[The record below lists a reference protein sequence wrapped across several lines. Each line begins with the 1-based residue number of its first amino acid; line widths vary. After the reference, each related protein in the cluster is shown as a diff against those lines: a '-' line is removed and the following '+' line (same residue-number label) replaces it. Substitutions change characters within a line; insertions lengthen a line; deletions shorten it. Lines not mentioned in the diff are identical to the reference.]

1 MAGPFNIVAQLQL
14 QAPTNLQ
21 SVVSQI
27 QRSLAGITATVN
39 VQVNTGA
46 AQVLQQLNSQLAT
59 LQGNLQS
66 TQAQAQNTGQA
77 VGRTGASAAQMGQ
90 QVAQANNQLASTIPS
105 LQAVTAAAAQGA
117 TAMENFGIQAGLAAR
132 RYTAFLVAGGAIVG
146 FVNALRQGFE
156 EALKFDREM
165 VRLSQ
170 ISGTTA
176 ADISGLS
183 SEITRLS
190 TTWGVSSREL
200 AGASI
205 QLRQAGLSANDTKVA
220 LEALAKAALSPSF
233 GNIQDT
239 TEGLIA
245 TMSQFKTTAADAEK
259 SLGAINAVSTQYA
272 VSSQDIIDAIRRTG
286 GAFHAAGG
294 DLNQLI
300 ALFGAVRSTS
310 RESAESIGS
319 SLRTIFVRMQRTSV
333 VEDLHRLGIE
343 LRYTREEASRMGQ
356 VNLTNQFVGP
366 YEALRR
372 LSGAL
377 QNIRST
383 DPRYSA
389 IAEELGGYR
398 QISKIIP
405 LMQEFGK
412 AQDIYNTAQQGAN
425 STTKSAE
432 QAQAAFLVKI
442 GKVREEFQALI
453 RTVTESKGFQVF
465 LDMIL
470 QLTSG
475 LTKLA
480 SVLTPL
486 IPLIAAFAT
495 FKIAQGAGR
504 LAGGFLTGLSGQSP
518 RFAAGGVVPGIG
530 EGDTVPAMLT
540 PGEFVIRKQ
549 AAQAIGYGNLSKINK
564 YAEGGIARKQKRKAY
579 VFDLDETLIAPSVE
593 DEAEIATLREQGQ
606 HGAAFVKGFADPGV
620 VRRARRSN
628 LLGFAQRAK
637 GDRFIMTARA
647 GSEELNAAIAEL
659 GPWNGIITVGSMDLK
674 VPGKRKGTMRKAN
687 TAEKK
692 QVALRD
698 LLGQGYDQVV
708 FMDDN
713 TENIA
718 AAAEV
723 EGVKALTARR
733 SRTGFAAGGAVPLKP
748 GHRLGQVALI
758 GGVGMSDANASVKL
772 PDAPAMIN
780 KYYDSLPANL
790 KEKMSKDRASQQEFF
805 GELRKYS
812 ATAPVDAHV
821 MRSDKAINDIYL
833 SGAKEMDAELNKVG
847 GGTPKG
853 TFVQHQQFKESAQ
866 GFILENFLS
875 SFDDIEATAG
885 KSPLDF
891 PRLTRQQRTFINNL
905 FEPHPIKA
913 NDLDAKRT
921 TVDKQRIIVKGM
933 NSDLFYTK
941 RAFDE
946 VAAEFNQ
953 KWFPPG
959 QTQKAAGGRVRRYQ
973 AGGSVRPEDEAEP
986 TFPLASKDEDAPYV
1000 HLTGK
1005 EIEQIRAGTHM
1016 DELPGVL
1023 ERVAPGVS
1031 KGTRGQSQKYIK
1043 KVVEPGKNK
1052 EPPALPVAKGI
1063 FNIPDQM
1070 FIISYVSAGG
1080 VGTKQISG
1088 TLGDIGASK
1097 TTAKYLRDKGVNEV
1111 AGNIN
1116 VYSISESARQEFSN
1130 EFAEPISNT
1139 IASTFESK
1147 FKGRKGEAADFKLT
1161 PQQSSSIMGH
1171 LFEKYI
1177 TGVFNVKT
1185 PGGSEHFDYPSGFN
1199 TEDTPA
1205 LDKLL
1210 NPRGPV
1216 VGKLGDAKYSMH
1228 DRYAKGML
1236 GKWLG
1241 HFAPK
1246 GDTPAAYAKG
1256 GKVQKPLDFTNVS
1269 TDEAFKFS
1277 SGKSEEFA
1285 AGLTQEQKDVIAEY
1299 GEEGGYA
1306 GFNRF
1311 LRRGHIED
1319 IYTPENLKKKTGH
1332 LTSALEKG
1340 RLSHD
1345 MYVYRG
1351 VPPDYITKYAG
1362 VKTPEELQ
1370 GHGWTDLGYVS
1381 TTLRRQEAENFATRL
1396 NSVVMRLLAKK
1407 GSKVGPLSQLVR
1419 EEVEGENEF
1428 LFAPGAVTH
1437 INSVMKN
1444 GARYSAE
1451 GTISR
1456 FAQGGPATDT
1466 VPALLTPGEFV
1477 INKDAAQRI
1486 GYNALDHMNRTGVA
1500 KFATG
1505 GPVRMQGG
1513 GDIHAYHALN
1523 EEEKKKAIAEA
1534 QALQRELRDMYAE
1547 ENLSMEEMRKR
1558 VSQRDPLSQYRTL
1571 DTPLK
1576 GHPLEEQINEAS
1588 RYLPSQLPEGGSHYV
1603 LTEKDIPKHLRR
1615 NQAARAHIGTTFVY
1629 GEDTTTGDPTVTH
1642 VIPSPQALA
1651 GVASPAELILPN
1663 RSTEPVDEPARRKQ
1677 PVRPPPV
1684 TAAKPPVP
1692 ISLPDDTESPFVP
1705 PKIKPTNAPDKP
1717 VKMADGGTMYPSN
1730 AAGGYT
1736 VAVSELVE
1744 FAKEVG
1750 LTSGEF
1756 AKLSRQVTALYGGV
1770 TEMTQAA
1777 EQGADVYLT
1786 QSRNVGEAFTASKI
1800 PHTVPP
1806 PELPEPSQ
1814 LDAFTLPSAPRRAL
1828 APSVVTGADVAK
1840 AQARYASGVSGAIA
1854 EGGGIYGTHKG
1865 GQLSLA
1871 SVEEI
1876 QAKELSSLGQQLVKE
1891 RKKYLQETV
1900 GITSELEAQ
1909 RIAEAEATEVLTRM
1923 VTAEK
1928 MAANAAQEKAS
1939 VEQGTAVI
1947 AKSEQEAAAM
1957 AKAAQQEAA
1966 MIAQAAVT
1974 GGRKG
1979 PAQPTGMDMNRMWMA
1994 QMAFST
2000 AAMYGAQGLE
2010 SSAGKP
2016 EDAIMMGD
2024 TTSYT
2029 MKKGGAG
2036 ALQMAGMGMSMGM
2049 MTGNPLI
2056 AGLGAAAGAA
2066 IGFATSVKQAAE
2078 DIEEARA
2085 QKANKEAGGIYEE
2098 AAKKGE
2104 RLVKEP
2110 DDEVLDARFRG
2121 NVFKQHSA
2129 WYTAP
2134 KWFAGEQG
2142 EREAF
2147 ADATKEEKEMARE
2160 PTYGASNPQYVKYF
2174 ESQAKALANRPG
2186 ANVEDVMKKLEEQES
2201 TVLGKRFGEDTPERK
2216 RLLSKTREEVAEVTV
2231 KNTQA
2236 DIAQSNIGMIVR
2248 DFESMTAALRSATS
2262 GLNGLARAT
2271 ELSESLYKGGV
2282 TAGTERSPG
2291 ENLGELGGPNPE
2303 SFLRGIHE
2311 IASPFGA
2318 RGQELE
2324 KSAVAADAVSRQLI
2338 AALPE
2343 IGREGNAALNKDTP
2357 GLTVVEATKAGL
2369 KKQGVDV
2376 ESKEV
2381 NTVLESVRTQVNKIG
2396 FEDVQR
2402 KIGLDASGFVKGL
2415 MHEATT
2421 PIVEHAKELAAGLQ
2435 QINQAYTNASARF
2448 QQQLLE
2454 LGQMADQTAK
2464 LEQEGINIRTRGR
2477 AEIEHTSGML
2487 AFNVPLSEQQHAFRE
2502 RQQRL
2507 GADIG
2512 LTGEAAYNP
2521 NALSARRR
2529 ALQDEAQDLQR
2540 QKEAGKFGTG
2550 AIGEDNQAWRGAT
2563 DRIKDLERQSTEA
2576 GQALENLTHITEA
2589 TAGVQ
2594 ERLNILAKEEESRRS
2609 LAERWL
2615 TGGSRGRADIM
2626 RADQMMN
2633 VAVNNGY
2640 NLEGFSDRDRKLV
2653 IDYMHQ
2659 TGNVRVGNELT
2670 SDALGKMLANVNIGT
2685 LGTPSDT
2692 LQERRGL
2699 QNELEKGANV
2709 AVQARRS
2716 DTADAARLVG
2726 RQRQTAETAIGEIGP
2741 ALNMNLHNLNLSIH
2755 KLTEAMLE
2763 FRKKFGEPQE
2773 PKPPKVENKA
2783 SGGSIFRPQGTDT
2796 VPAMLTPGEFVVN
2809 RDSAQANK
2817 KLLEYI
2823 NKNRGAVYLAQGG
2836 LLDEDDPYSGR
2847 KLPTYAERLRHQHEE
2862 GYGGKKD
2869 DPYSGTQLP
2878 VPADALR
2885 QYNEPYGRTKALRA
2899 PIDELHDILK
2909 GNPQPPAPGRVKVDA
2924 FSGEKWDQIDAHH
2937 KIRRNPVSGL
2947 SEDIKVGNVNQG
2959 PTADELSAGVRN
2971 IAGRDIRSQEGLEH
2985 SAHDV
2990 WNSTHDIGLATR
3002 TIIATAHA
3010 AEARDFARA
3019 STAATIAAG
3028 AAKIHI
3034 GQTAPGMSDQLDWSR
3049 SAKEKINLT
3058 EANLEKSGRKIET
3071 QMSTDAFKKQF
3082 GREPTIQ
3089 DRQAGRVPD
3098 FSGFFA
3104 RQQLRM
3110 GAGTDN
3116 MAASGGTMP
3125 ASWVTDE
3132 KGVVVGRLIP
3142 GSGGFVITD
3151 NQLQNEMTKQISK
3164 GQAVRFATP
3173 LNEIL
3178 NNGKGD
3184 WMKFN
3189 KNWRIRQFAEGGV
3202 VPGDGNVDTTPA
3214 LLSAGEFVISA
3225 QAAKAIGYGNLH
3237 RFNKAGYYQT
3247 GGEVNRPTESMGGR
3261 PTLTNTERTTGT
3273 NNTLGESVT
3282 RLQAAFATFSSTV
3295 TNLANVLTKL
3305 PPSIALTGNHNV
3317 NVNINGGEVFSELK
3331 GTIANMITQQV
3342 NSAINN
3348 FVGQRFGGEVPKITA
3363 AEAPK
3368 PIDVPI
3374 GQ

>member
-833 SGAKEMDAELNKVG
+833 SGAKEMDAGLNKVG

-2010 SSAGKP
+2010 SAAGKP
-2016 EDAIMMGD
+2016 EDAVTMGD
-2024 TTSYT
+2024 TGGYT
-2029 MKKGGAG
+2029 AKKTGAG
-2036 ALQMAGMGMSMGM
+2036 ALQMAGMGMGIGM
-2049 MTGNPLI
+2049 MFGP
-2056 AGLGAAAGAA
+2056 AGAA
-2066 IGFATSVKQAAE
+2066 IGALAGAAIGATQSFLQASK
-2078 DIEEARA
+2078 DLEEARVKIQQTNISKALDDSIKHHTGTTDVAVQTQMKNIDVWDKRTEDRLDKA
-2085 QKANKEAGGIYEE
+2085 QSRIDSPIAPITGIEREIREEQQEKTKPLRTKLAEAYSQDIVNFTKTQMARNPNMTQEQIQTAFMDKNYKGMNAAFREEFVPYSKQIQEAG
-2098 AAKKGE
+2098 KKE
-2104 RLVKEP
+2104 
-2110 DDEVLDARFRG
+2110 
-2121 NVFKQHSA
+2121 
-2129 WYTAP
+2129 YT
-2134 KWFAGEQG
+2134 
-2142 EREAF
+2142 
-2147 ADATKEEKEMARE
+2147 
-2160 PTYGASNPQYVKYF
+2160 
-2174 ESQAKALANRPG
+2174 ESQGNL
-2186 ANVEDVMKKLEEQES
+2186 
-2201 TVLGKRFGEDTPERK
+2201 
-2216 RLLSKTREEVAEVTV
+2216 
-2231 KNTQA
+2231 
-2236 DIAQSNIGMIVR
+2236 AQSNIGMIVR

-2282 TAGTERSPG
+2282 TAGTERNPA
-2291 ENLGELGGPNPE
+2291 ENIGELGGPNPE
-2303 SFLRGIHE
+2303 GFLRGIHE
-2311 IASPFGA
+2311 IASPFGE

-2324 KSAVAADAVSRQLI
+2324 KSAVAADAVRRQLI

-2343 IGREGNAALNKDTP
+2343 IGRGGNPALDKDTP

-2381 NTVLESVRTQVNKIG
+2381 NTVLESIRTQVNKIG
-2396 FEDVQR
+2396 FQDVQT

-2415 MHEATT
+2415 FHEAGQ
-2421 PIVEHAKELAAGLQ
+2421 PVIEFGKELGAGLQ

-3049 SAKEKINLT
+3049 SAREKINLT
-3058 EANLEKSGRKIET
+3058 EANLERTGSRIEK

-3082 GREPTIQ
+3082 GREPTFE
-3089 DRQAGRVPD
+3089 DRRARRVPD

-3110 GAGTDN
+3110 GVGTDN